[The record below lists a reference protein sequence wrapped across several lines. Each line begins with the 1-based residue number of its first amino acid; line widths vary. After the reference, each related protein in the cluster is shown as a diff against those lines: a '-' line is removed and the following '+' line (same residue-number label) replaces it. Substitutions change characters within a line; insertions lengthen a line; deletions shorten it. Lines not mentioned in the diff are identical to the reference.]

1 MNDVN
6 QEKKST
12 RTEVY
17 TYKSKATAV
26 LLGLFLGG
34 LGIHRFYLGDTFYG
48 VLILVCS
55 TVMFTTSLFWVVPLV
70 VLIDVIMIAMSD
82 KEKFKRLSGYTE
94 TTQ

>member
-1 MNDVN
+1 MSEVVED
-6 QEKKST
+6 KKT
-12 RTEVY
+12 IRTEVF

-34 LGIHRFYLGDTFYG
+34 LGVHRFYLGDTFYG
-48 VLILVCS
+48 ALFLIGS
-55 TVMFTTSLFWVVPLV
+55 IIMFTTTLFWVVPVV
-70 VLIDVIMIAMSD
+70 VLIDVIMIAFSD